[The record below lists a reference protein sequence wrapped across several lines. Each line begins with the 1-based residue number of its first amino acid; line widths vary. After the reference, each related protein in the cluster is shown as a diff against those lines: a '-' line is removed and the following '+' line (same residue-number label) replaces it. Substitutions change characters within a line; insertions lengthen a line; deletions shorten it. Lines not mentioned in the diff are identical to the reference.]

1 VTAWTAPQGGFVNP
15 AFKSISRYQD
25 IPDPDHNS
33 ELSLPLITVTDF
45 KTGEAGKEV
54 ILLIAGEHARQVKLT
69 QCSVALQS
77 CNSQNF
83 LSLMGAADPCGC
95 CLALRALHAQ
105 TLPELRRICRELIT
119 SEIVYWL
126 YQVLTG
132 KDAELLSW
140 PAAASFASQRKQMGL
155 GAGNLQ
161 DWVQDLLKK
170 VVFKV
175 LPRGVAKE
183 SAAL

>member
-1 VTAWTAPQGGFVNP
+1 
-15 AFKSISRYQD
+15 
-25 IPDPDHNS
+25 
-33 ELSLPLITVTDF
+33 
-45 KTGEAGKEV
+45 
-54 ILLIAGEHARQVKLT
+54 
-69 QCSVALQS
+69 VAVVWRI
-77 CNSQNF
+77 
-83 LSLMGAADPCGC
+83 
-95 CLALRALHAQ
+95 RAHHAQ
-105 TLPELRRICRELIT
+105 TLPELQRICRELIT

-140 PAAASFASQRKQMGL
+140 PAAASFSSQRKQMGL

-175 LPRGVAKE
+175 LPNGVAKWCCQRVCCT
-183 SAAL
+183 

>member
-1 VTAWTAPQGGFVNP
+1 MHATLFAAVLCIASVTPLLWDQNP
-15 AFKSISRYQD
+15 CEIVVCLLQ
-25 IPDPDHNS
+25 
-33 ELSLPLITVTDF
+33 LP
-45 KTGEAGKEV
+45 
-54 ILLIAGEHARQVKLT
+54 
-69 QCSVALQS
+69 S
-77 CNSQNF
+77 
-83 LSLMGAADPCGC
+83 P
-95 CLALRALHAQ
+95 
-105 TLPELRRICRELIT
+105 CRELIT

-161 DWVQDLLKK
+161 DWVQELLKK

-175 LPRGVAKE
+175 QLLLLK
-183 SAAL
+183 LCW

>member
-1 VTAWTAPQGGFVNP
+1 MDLAAVVWPIRAHP
-15 AFKSISRYQD
+15 A
-25 IPDPDHNS
+25 
-33 ELSLPLITVTDF
+33 
-45 KTGEAGKEV
+45 
-54 ILLIAGEHARQVKLT
+54 
-69 QCSVALQS
+69 QS
-77 CNSQNF
+77 
-83 LSLMGAADPCGC
+83 
-95 CLALRALHAQ
+95 
-105 TLPELRRICRELIT
+105 LPELQRICRELIT

-155 GAGNLQ
+155 GPGNLQ

-175 LPRGVAKE
+175 LPNGAAGE
-183 SAAL
+183 SAAFGFCQCF

>member
-1 VTAWTAPQGGFVNP
+1 MQG
-15 AFKSISRYQD
+15 KSCW
-25 IPDPDHNS
+25 H
-33 ELSLPLITVTDF
+33 TVLYEYAATS
-45 KTGEAGKEV
+45 A
-54 ILLIAGEHARQVKLT
+54 
-69 QCSVALQS
+69 ALQLAMYGRVS
-77 CNSQNF
+77 KASP
-83 LSLMGAADPCGC
+83 AC
-95 CLALRALHAQ
+95 CPHR
-105 TLPELRRICRELIT
+105 TLLFCRELIT

-132 KDAELLSW
+132 QDAELLSW

-175 LPRGVAKE
+175 HFLHCKVSHCSSACQQPLCNCFSYSKFYRQTCNVAVVFSCVCTGE
-183 SAAL
+183 APV

>member
-1 VTAWTAPQGGFVNP
+1 MLSQRGVF
-15 AFKSISRYQD
+15 
-25 IPDPDHNS
+25 DP
-33 ELSLPLITVTDF
+33 
-45 KTGEAGKEV
+45 
-54 ILLIAGEHARQVKLT
+54 R
-69 QCSVALQS
+69 
-77 CNSQNF
+77 
-83 LSLMGAADPCGC
+83 C
-95 CLALRALHAQ
+95 CLALRVPHAQ
-105 TLPELRRICRELIT
+105 TLPALQRMCRELIT

-175 LPRGVAKE
+175 SPNGVAKE